1 MSVPQ
6 SNSTQM
12 IESPMPEADRTRR
25 TSLAPFIAD
34 SIGKVTSV
42 STSSGARPCASTMI
56 VTVGRFR
63 LGKTSIGSWAAC
75 RPP

>member
-1 MSVPQ
+1 
-6 SNSTQM
+6 
-12 IESPMPEADRTRR
+12 MPDADRTRR

-34 SIGKVTSV
+34 SMGNVTSV
-42 STSSGARPCASTMI
+42 STSSGASPWASVMT

-63 LGKTSIGSWAAC
+63 LGKTSIGSCVAW